1 MGIYLNPGT
10 IEFQESINSEIYV
23 DKTMLIE
30 RTNAALRTK
39 QKYVCISRPR
49 RFGKSMAANM
59 LTGYNIGKSR
69 DCTRNRLPTVFGL
82 PFRFGLFPQ

>member
-39 QKYVCISRPR
+39 QKNNSRGIC
-49 RFGKSMAANM
+49 FWQELIMIKKHSC
-59 LTGYNIGKSR
+59 LVEKVEYNLK
-69 DCTRNRLPTVFGL
+69 
-82 PFRFGLFPQ
+82 

>member
-39 QKYVCISRPR
+39 QKVYVYQPAEKIWKVDGGGHACGVLR
-49 RFGKSMAANM
+49 K
-59 LTGYNIGKSR
+59 
-69 DCTRNRLPTVFGL
+69 GL
-82 PFRFGLFPQ
+82 

>member
-39 QKYVCISRPR
+39 QKYMCISRPTCLR
-49 RFGKSMAANM
+49 RTTERIMIRQHCSM
-59 LTGYNIGKSR
+59 
-69 DCTRNRLPTVFGL
+69 D
-82 PFRFGLFPQ
+82 

>member
-39 QKYVCISRPR
+39 QKYMCIGREDLESRWR
-49 RFGKSMAANM
+49 RTCLRRTTERIMIRRHCSM
-59 LTGYNIGKSR
+59 
-69 DCTRNRLPTVFGL
+69 D
-82 PFRFGLFPQ
+82 

>member
-39 QKYVCISRPR
+39 QSICVSAGREDLESRWRWTCLRRITERIMIRRRLFDGLEISHCE
-49 RFGKSMAANM
+49 
-59 LTGYNIGKSR
+59 T
-69 DCTRNRLPTVFGL
+69 
-82 PFRFGLFPQ
+82 FPHI

>member
-30 RTNAALRTK
+30 RTNAALRTNK
-39 QKYVCISRPR
+39 SICVSAGREDLESRWR
-49 RFGKSMAANM
+49 RTCLRRTTERIMIRRHCSM
-59 LTGYNIGKSR
+59 
-69 DCTRNRLPTVFGL
+69 D
-82 PFRFGLFPQ
+82 

>member
-39 QKYVCISRPR
+39 QKYMCISRPTKIWESQWR
-49 RFGKSMAANM
+49 RTCLRRITERIMIRRHYSM
-59 LTGYNIGKSR
+59 
-69 DCTRNRLPTVFGL
+69 D
-82 PFRFGLFPQ
+82 